1 MKIYTAEFECSTPS
15 PRKFWTAPRS
25 DIAIGVKIS
34 EKGVSLS
41 GVTLTPDGGSAL
53 AAESD
58 KVAGY
63 TVFKVNSGAT
73 GSVGYTAAAQG
84 KSFRLTQ
91 IVTDSTVFEV
101 NAGGGS
107 GPVGDYATQ
116 AWVQNQLTAYA
127 TTEDLG
133 DYATQDY
140 VDQEVSSK
148 ADASALT
155 AYAAKADVDAC
166 VKLSAQSVQ
175 AVSGDLSASTVLAP
189 AYMLSSATYGQSR
202 PYDSQIDG
210 VLEEQ
215 EDPDTGDIIQVW
227 VPDDPENMKD
237 PSSKGYWYDDD
248 GEGGGVWMKSYD
260 KKDSWDQIKAGN
272 ESDQGGLGQYV
283 HDVANSYSWNKVAF
297 GTGDSVAAQRIRAV
311 YEDDWASISADQ
323 DYGTLYV
330 VLSGN
335 NPDSEGE

>member
-34 EKGVSLS
+34 EKGESLS
-41 GVTLTPDGGSAL
+41 GVTLTPDGGSPVQ
-53 AAESD
+53 AESD

-107 GPVGDYATQ
+107 GPVGDYATE
-116 AWVQNQLTAYA
+116 AWVEDKLTAYA
-127 TTEDLG
+127 TTDDLG

-140 VDQEVSSK
+140 VEQEVSSKAEASSLTAYATKQELEGYATEDYVTQEISSK

-155 AYAAKADVDAC
+155 AYATKQELEGYATEDYVDQEVSAKVEFYPADA
-166 VKLSAQSVQ
+166 AY
-175 AVSGDLSASTVLAP
+175 VSGV
-189 AYMLSSATYGQSR
+189 
-202 PYDSQIDG
+202 
-210 VLEEQ
+210 
-215 EDPDTGDIIQVW
+215 
-227 VPDDPENMKD
+227 K
-237 PSSKGYWYDDD
+237 
-248 GEGGGVWMKSYD
+248 
-260 KKDSWDQIKAGN
+260 
-272 ESDQGGLGQYV
+272 
-283 HDVANSYSWNKVAF
+283 
-297 GTGDSVAAQRIRAV
+297 AV
-311 YEDDWASISADQ
+311 YEDQWAQISANQ
-323 DYGTLYV
+323 DAHTMYV
-330 VLSGN
+330 VLSGDAPVN
-335 NPDSEGE
+335 G